1 MNKTQEAT
9 IKKLTKFTHTEIIN
23 MSDLEFYKN
32 ITKIFVKGIITS
44 NQYKWLENQRL
55 GETTQQ
61 VLNLMGGKV
70 VGRNVPIGNCLK
82 D

>member
-1 MNKTQEAT
+1 MNKTQET
-9 IKKLTKFTHTEIIN
+9 KIKQLTKFTYDEIIK
-23 MSDLEFYKN
+23 MSELEFYRN
-32 ITKIFVKGIITS
+32 ITRLMVNNTLTP

-61 VLNLMGGKV
+61 VLNLIGGEV
-70 VGRNVPIGNCLK
+70 IERNVPITNCLT